1 MIESKRVFAM
11 IKNNIVIIDIGV
23 SNLFSVKRA
32 FEVVGANVVI
42 SNSKQE
48 ILNASKLILPGVGA
62 FKTGIGNLE
71 KMDLVETISKFA
83 GTGRSLLGICLGMQL
98 LLTDSEEN
106 GLWKGLDLIKGNVKK
121 MIMPKSSE
129 QGYKIPQIGWNC
141 LKSNKNT
148 FGSDEHWNSSILNN
162 IGSEPYVYFVH
173 SYCAYPENVKDCL
186 AYTHYGFDH
195 FCSVIQRENVMGCQ
209 FHPERSGSVGLKI
222 LKNFINL
229 Q

>member
-1 MIESKRVFAM
+1 M

-62 FKTGIGNLE
+62 FKTGIRNLE

-83 GTGRSLLGICLGMQL
+83 GTGKSLLGICLGMQL
-98 LLTDSEEN
+98 LLSDSEEN
-106 GLWKGLDLIKGNVKK
+106 GLWNGLDLVKGKVKK
-121 MIMPKSSE
+121 MIVPKSNE
-129 QGYKIPQIGWNC
+129 QGYKIPQIGWNY

-148 FGSDEHWNSSILNN
+148 CASNEHWNNSILKN

-173 SYCAYPENVKDCL
+173 SYSAYPENVNDCL

-222 LKNFINL
+222 LKNFVDL